1 MRNTEQYAHI
11 LLFAC
16 PHCGLPL
23 TAACLSGKK
32 NLEIAEANWFKP
44 TCHCSWSAEM
54 SGVTALRHWVET
66 WLYKAP
72 LTPGEPGACKDA
84 NP

>member
-1 MRNTEQYAHI
+1 MRNTEQYAHV

-44 TCHCSWSAEM
+44 TCHCGWSAEM

-66 WLYKAP
+66 WLHKAP